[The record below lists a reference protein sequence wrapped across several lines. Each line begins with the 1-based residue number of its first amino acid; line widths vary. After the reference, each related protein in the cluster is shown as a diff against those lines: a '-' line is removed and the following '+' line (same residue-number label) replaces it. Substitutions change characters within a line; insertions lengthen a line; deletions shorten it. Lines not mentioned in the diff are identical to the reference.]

1 MKVIFMGTPD
11 FSVPSLQYLI
21 NSKHDLIAVFT
32 QPDKK
37 QGRGQ
42 KIKPSPVKS
51 LANRYNIKVLQPSTL
66 KGGEFLDCFFDADV
80 VIVIAYGLILPVEY
94 LNAPKYGCLNIHASL
109 LPRWRGAAP
118 IQRAI
123 AAGDKLT
130 GVCLMKMNEGLD
142 TGPVFSKK
150 TCVIEQSDTSITLA
164 DKLSKDSISLLHDWF
179 INPDNK
185 AVGQLK
191 SGVEYAKKISK
202 SESVIKFDAPAQ
214 DIYNKFKAFLP
225 WPGVGFFFKDLYIK
239 IHDMEV
245 CSHVQN
251 SPVASIVCADKT
263 GLIIQARFAQISIK
277 SLQLPNKKKLF
288 WYDFYCG
295 LPEMFVVGEIVR

>member
-1 MKVIFMGTPD
+1 MKIIFMGTPD
-11 FSVPSLQYLI
+11 FSVPSLKYLI
-21 NSKHDLIAVFT
+21 DSNHDLIAVFT

-42 KIKPSPVKS
+42 KIKPSPIKA
-51 LANRYNIKVLQPSTL
+51 LANSHNIKVLQPSSL
-66 KGGEFLDCFFDADV
+66 KKGEFLDYFFEADV
-80 VIVIAYGLILPVEY
+80 AIVVAYGLILPVEY

-130 GVCLMKMNEGLD
+130 GVCLMQMERGLD

-150 TCVIEQSDTSITLA
+150 TCAIERHDTSITLA
-164 DKLSKDSISLLHDWF
+164 NKLAKESISLLHDWF
-179 INPDNK
+179 ISPGNNPVSQSQD
-185 AVGQLK
+185 
-191 SGVEYAKKISK
+191 GVEYAKKISK
-202 SESVIKFDAPAQ
+202 SESVIKFDAPAE
-214 DIYNKFKAFLP
+214 DIYNKFKAFVP

-239 IHDMEV
+239 IHDMEIYN
-245 CSHVQN
+245 HVQ
-251 SPVASIVCADKT
+251 SHPVASFVCVDKT
-263 GLIIQARFAQISIK
+263 NLIIQAKHAQLSIK

-288 WYDFYCG
+288 WQDFYCG
-295 LPEMFVVGEIVR
+295 MPEMFLVGDIVK